1 MRNRKANW
9 ERESAQTCF
18 TKKSPFSFPAGK
30 LWPVGKDF
38 LQGGGGG
45 YSMEI
50 VFCYTKL
57 VFLLNEKCELL
68 GFSIRK

>member
-1 MRNRKANW
+1 MACGQRI
-9 ERESAQTCF
+9 
-18 TKKSPFSFPAGK
+18 
-30 LWPVGKDF
+30 